1 MVHFKSQFKKS
12 LGECHTPTIFSPGW
26 CQYLVPIV
34 YTNWVKS
41 WKNPEQ
47 RTEPH
52 ASPPV
57 LISSTYFLTI
67 SSSSLFPHAAARL
80 LHLSTSRLF
89 HSSPLPSPLL
99 AFLPFPSPS
108 SAASA
113 VGSGRRQRVAS
124 GGSTL
129 PSPLLPPFSVGGVSS
144 GRRAVVVGGVREEA
158 GIPHFICDVNLMCGF
173 GQYASNKKQLKNT
186 FSPGWY

>member
-129 PSPLLPPFSVGGVSS
+129 PSPLLPPLLHRWRQQWAAGGGCWWRAGG
-144 GRRAVVVGGVREEA
+144 GRHSAFYLWCQFDVRIWA
-158 GIPHFICDVNLMCGF
+158 ICK
-173 GQYASNKKQLKNT
+173 QQKTIKKYL
-186 FSPGWY
+186 